1 MGSVPAAEVAG
12 TVPITWSIRR
22 LCAMLGLI
30 TLPILGLDQS
40 TKSYVAAHIRLY
52 SSHQIIPNWLD
63 VTYTLNPGAA
73 FSFFSTMPA
82 MARGIFFMG
91 LSSIATVVL
100 LVLIARASTSLS
112 SCVGF
117 AMILG
122 GTLGNF
128 IDRLVRG
135 RVIDFIFFHH
145 DWFSYPVFNI
155 ADSAI
160 TIGVAIILLTG
171 IVGGRER
178 LA

>member
-1 MGSVPAAEVAG
+1 
-12 TVPITWSIRR
+12 
-22 LCAMLGLI
+22 MLGLI
-30 TLPILGLDQS
+30 TLPIIALDQLS
-40 TKSYVAAHIRLY
+40 KGYVASHVRLY
-52 SSHQIIPNWLD
+52 SSHPLIPNWLD

-73 FSFFSTMPA
+73 FSFFSTMPVLD
-82 MARGIFFMG
+82 REIFFVAI
-91 LSSIATVVL
+91 SCVATVVL

-128 IDRLVRG
+128 IDRLMRG
-135 RVIDFIFFHH
+135 RVVDFIFFHH

-160 TIGVAIILLTG
+160 TIGVAIILMTS
-171 IVGGRER
+171 IVAGGER
-178 LA
+178 TALA